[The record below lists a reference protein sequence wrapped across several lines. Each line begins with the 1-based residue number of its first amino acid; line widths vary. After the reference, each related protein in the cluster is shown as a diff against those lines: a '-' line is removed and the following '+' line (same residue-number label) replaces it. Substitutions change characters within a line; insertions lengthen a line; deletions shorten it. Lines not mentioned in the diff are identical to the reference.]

1 MSVKEVTFP
10 KALNIVRPSTPSLR
24 HQDSSQLS
32 STISSPSTI
41 STISTYSAFNN
52 HTRVQPTIVSP
63 SNHTYIQNNWANFKS
78 ANPVANTV
86 GVNPHRFLQRPRSNS
101 NLSRSTFFS
110 SLSASSQ
117 NEDEDEDEDEDDL
130 DSIDG
135 LTDDDEEEEE
145 DVLTKVVAKVKHGTI
160 MNGKGEFVNKG
171 PIAEEQNSW
180 LEEARTNRKIADLE
194 IEKASLL
201 FLNSTLEAKL
211 RQQSSQIAELQKRLQ
226 MNELPL
232 TPVSDKHSEE
242 FPPYDD
248 DASTLVSN
256 QAMSEQE
263 EMENDLVFQRIKSM
277 LEGLIT
283 QAETALTQK
292 TKQSGKVLQ
301 QQEDYYLP
309 IKDEEKKH
317 HVEEA
322 LHKLTVRSATSSLE
336 NRRSKTP
343 TINTRRTMTPT
354 SRRVSTSDTSSTIS
368 TSSARSSSGVQMSRT
383 LSRQSSPPV
392 MMRSNSPRPF
402 SPPPS
407 TQPQRKSLTPKQSQL
422 RKQNAEKP
430 KWNF

>member
-117 NEDEDEDEDEDDL
+117 NEDEDEDDL

-135 LTDDDEEEEE
+135 LTDDDDEEEEE

-263 EMENDLVFQRIKSM
+263 EMENDLAFQRIRSM

-317 HVEEA
+317 HVEA